1 MASSSIP
8 NSNPGIGRTSTPW
21 LARSRKQNN
30 PFDSFS
36 AALRLTS
43 EVQSSIPRHFN
54 AQRSTRNAQRAIQK
68 IRRWAL
74 DVGYWTFSFVFR
86 RVKGAWWPS
95 RSSKPSSVGNVR
107 GRFDSYPLRQFI
119 FDFRFSISDCS
130 RPGLIARLHILASG
144 YPRLIAAAFFLSHW
158 ERIKVRAMP
167 RLFQITPDL
176 DLQKSGK
183 EVTRCR
189 ATEFAA

>member
-1 MASSSIP
+1 
-8 NSNPGIGRTSTPW
+8 
-21 LARSRKQNN
+21 
-30 PFDSFS
+30 
-36 AALRLTS
+36 
-43 EVQSSIPRHFN
+43 
-54 AQRSTRNAQRAIQK
+54 
-68 IRRWAL
+68 
-74 DVGYWTFSFVFR
+74 
-86 RVKGAWWPS
+86 
-95 RSSKPSSVGNVR
+95 
-107 GRFDSYPLRQFI
+107 
-119 FDFRFSISDCS
+119 
-130 RPGLIARLHILASG
+130 LHILASG